1 MKAKILI
8 VEDELLIAL
17 DIKNI
22 LDSEG
27 YDTITN
33 VTSVKQ
39 AIQIIE
45 KEKLSLVLI
54 DLNLQEKNDGIIIG
68 HYLLQKDTI
77 PFIYVTANSDKISL
91 EKAKETRP
99 YGFIVKPFKP
109 VDIKTTVSIVL
120 NNSEHKNIDI
130 IRSSEPLKS
139 EIPFRIKEIINYVNK
154 NINEKIEIDDLVT
167 LTEWKKDH
175 FIKMF
180 TSYMH
185 ITPYQYILK
194 IKIDKAKS
202 LIEETNQPIAQ
213 IAQDL
218 SFQSYSN
225 FCIAF
230 KKLNNNENPKEYRKK
245 IIAQGNIT
253 KYR

>member
-1 MKAKILI
+1 MKTKILI

-22 LDSEG
+22 LESEG
-27 YDTITN
+27 YDTISN
-33 VTSVKQ
+33 ITSVTQ
-39 AIQIIE
+39 AIQMIE

-54 DLNLQEKNDGIIIG
+54 DLNLQKKNDGVLIG
-68 HYLLQKDTI
+68 HYLLEKDTI
-77 PFIYVTANSDKISL
+77 PFIYITANSDKVSL

-109 VDIKTTVSIVL
+109 ADIKTAVSIVL
-120 NNSEHKNIDI
+120 NNHQHKSIDL
-130 IRSSEPLKS
+130 IRSSEPLKN

-154 NINEKIEIDDLVT
+154 NITEKIEIDDLVA

-180 TSYMH
+180 NTYMH

-202 LIEETNQPIAQ
+202 LIEETNQPIAE

-230 KKLNNNENPKEYRKK
+230 KKLNGNENPKAYRRK
-245 IIAQGNIT
+245 IMALRNII
-253 KYR
+253 K

>member
-1 MKAKILI
+1 MKTKILI

-22 LDSEG
+22 LESEG
-27 YDTITN
+27 YDTISN
-33 VTSVKQ
+33 ITSVTQ
-39 AIQIIE
+39 AIQMIE
-45 KEKLSLVLI
+45 EEKLSLVLI
-54 DLNLQEKNDGIIIG
+54 DLNLQKKNDGILIG
-68 HYLLQKDTI
+68 HYLLEKDTI
-77 PFIYVTANSDKISL
+77 PFIYITANSDKVSL

-109 VDIKTTVSIVL
+109 ADIKTAVSIVL
-120 NNSEHKNIDI
+120 NNHQHKSIDL
-130 IRSSEPLKS
+130 IRSSEPLKNDV
-139 EIPFRIKEIINYVNK
+139 PFRIKEIINYVNK
-154 NINEKIEIDDLVT
+154 NITEKIEIDDLVA

-180 TSYMH
+180 NAYMH

-230 KKLNNNENPKEYRKK
+230 KKLNGNENPKAYRRK
-245 IIAQGNIT
+245 IMALRNII
-253 KYR
+253 K